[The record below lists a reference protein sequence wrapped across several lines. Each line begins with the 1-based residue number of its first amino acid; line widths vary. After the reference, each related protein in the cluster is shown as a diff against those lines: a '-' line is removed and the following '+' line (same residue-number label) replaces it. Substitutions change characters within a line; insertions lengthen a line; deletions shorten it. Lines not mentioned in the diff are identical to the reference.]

1 MDKLTTTI
9 ERQWL
14 REIVALRKKVEYRE
28 IKKYWTDRL
37 NKVRTPFLLRLI
49 NGMVARAPEVTVRI
63 DKVRKNARSGN
74 YELHVGRIVEVRY
87 LDRRRERPRVKQAFC
102 ERRMA
107 PRPGVSDYRF
117 SSGGEMRRAKLSAA
131 ALARLKHDV

>member
-14 REIVALRKKVEYRE
+14 REIVAGRKKVEYRE

-37 NKVRTPFLLRLI
+37 KKVRTPFLLRLI
-49 NGMVARAPEVTVRI
+49 NGMATRAPEVTVRI

-74 YELHVGRIVEVRY
+74 YELHIGRIVKVRHW
-87 LDRRRERPRVKQAFC
+87 DRRQERPAV
-102 ERRMA
+102 
-107 PRPGVSDYRF
+107 
-117 SSGGEMRRAKLSAA
+117 
-131 ALARLKHDV
+131 

>member
-14 REIVALRKKVEYRE
+14 REIVARRKKVEYRE

-37 NKVRTPFLLRLI
+37 KKVRTPFLLRLM

-74 YELHVGRIVEVRY
+74 YELRIGRIVEIRHW
-87 LDRRRERPRVKQAFC
+87 DRRRERPAV
-102 ERRMA
+102 
-107 PRPGVSDYRF
+107 
-117 SSGGEMRRAKLSAA
+117 
-131 ALARLKHDV
+131 